1 MEHKLKDGRIIELR
15 DVKVSDAILLLDFFE
30 LVNTETEN
38 LMREPE
44 EYTFSV
50 NDERK
55 FIRRVIQSTH
65 EHLIVAVLD
74 GEIIGTIGI
83 RNRNLRRVE
92 HRVAL
97 GMSVLKKFN
106 NLGLGTMMLNRI
118 IEDAK
123 GARKLKME
131 LEVRADNL
139 SAIHLYEKFGFKL
152 EGTIT
157 NGFYVNNKFV
167 DLLFMGKWL

>member
-1 MEHKLKDGRIIELR
+1 MEYTLKDGRIVELR
-15 DVKVSDAILLLDFFE
+15 DVKVSDAVLLLDFFE
-30 LVNTETEN
+30 IVNTETEN
-38 LMREPE
+38 LMREPD

-65 EHLIVAVLD
+65 EHLVVALID

-83 RNRNLRRVE
+83 RNRNLKRVE

-106 NLGLGTMMLNRI
+106 NLGLGTILLNRI

-123 GARKLKME
+123 SARKLKME

-157 NGFYVNNKFV
+157 NGFYVNNKFI

>member
-1 MEHKLKDGRIIELR
+1 MEHKLKDGKIIELR
-15 DVKVSDAILLLDFFE
+15 DIKLSDAVLLLDFFE
-30 LVNTETEN
+30 LVNKETKN
-38 LMREPE
+38 LMREPD

-55 FIRRVIQSTH
+55 FIRRVRQSTH
-65 EHLIVAVLD
+65 EHLVVAVYD

-83 RNRNLRRVE
+83 RNRDLKRVA
-92 HRVAL
+92 HRVSL
-97 GMSVLKKFN
+97 GMSVIKKFN
-106 NLGLGTMMLNRI
+106 NLGLGSIMLTRI

-123 GARKLKME
+123 GVGKLKME
-131 LEVRADNL
+131 LEVRADNI
-139 SAIHLYEKFGFKL
+139 SAVHLYEKFGFKL

-157 NGFYVNNKFV
+157 NGFFVDEKFI

>member
-1 MEHKLKDGRIIELR
+1 MEYTLKDGRIVELR
-15 DVKVSDAILLLDFFE
+15 DVKVSDAVLLLDFFE
-30 LVNTETEN
+30 IVNTETEN

-55 FIRRVIQSTH
+55 FVRRVIQSTH
-65 EHLIVAVLD
+65 EHLVVAIID
-74 GEIIGTIGI
+74 DEIIGTIGI
-83 RNRNLRRVE
+83 RNRNLKRVE

-106 NLGLGTMMLNRI
+106 NLGLGTIMLNRI

-123 GARKLKME
+123 GAKKLKME

-157 NGFYVNNKFV
+157 NGFYVDNKFI

>member
-1 MEHKLKDGRIIELR
+1 MEYTLKDGRIVELR
-15 DVKVSDAILLLDFFE
+15 DVKVSDAVLLLDFFE
-30 LVNTETEN
+30 IVNTETEN
-38 LMREPE
+38 LMREPD

-65 EHLIVAVLD
+65 EHLVVALID

-83 RNRNLRRVE
+83 RNRNLKRVE

-106 NLGLGTMMLNRI
+106 NLGLGTILLNRI

-157 NGFYVNNKFV
+157 NGFYVNNKFI